1 MKQWQTILMVGMG
14 GWAVAWAG
22 EGGSYYRAPLSYST
36 VRDPDPPK
44 YVRRAGEERW
54 WGGRGVEW
62 LDLGMDHRVR
72 YEYRD
77 DDLRRG
83 RAGLDEPFLYRTRV
97 YAGVHGLVDPFRLA
111 VEVQDARRYGSEYP
125 RDVRDV
131 NEFEVIRLYGE
142 LWFGEALG
150 RDALGNGRPLSLRW
164 GIHNFEFLD
173 RRLLGNNQWRNTANT
188 FVGFHGSLGQEK
200 NDWQLDL
207 LAVQPLLRRKYEWD
221 EPVDGQWL
229 FGAIGHWRLWSE
241 MATVEPYWLVLD
253 QDGTGLVPQRQVQSP
268 GMRVYGKLGGSGF
281 DYDASATWQ
290 FGRSQE
296 GAVRALGATGE
307 LGYRFGGAMQP
318 RLSVFYGYAS
328 GDREP
333 GDGEDNRFE
342 RFYGFGRPWSANDYI
357 LYENISAPKVRVEL
371 TPHRKLR
378 ADFGYSWYWLAS
390 AQDRFLTSLAR
401 DRSGQSGSFLGHEF
415 DIRARWQLHPQ
426 AELTAGYAHFAD
438 GEYTRKAIRPGD
450 TDFFYL
456 ELSLRAF

>member
-1 MKQWQTILMVGMG
+1 
-14 GWAVAWAG
+14 
-22 EGGSYYRAPLSYST
+22 
-36 VRDPDPPK
+36 
-44 YVRRAGEERW
+44 
-54 WGGRGVEW
+54 
-62 LDLGMDHRVR
+62 
-72 YEYRD
+72 
-77 DDLRRG
+77 
-83 RAGLDEPFLYRTRV
+83 
-97 YAGVHGLVDPFRLA
+97 
-111 VEVQDARRYGSEYP
+111 
-125 RDVRDV
+125 
-131 NEFEVIRLYGE
+131 
-142 LWFGEALG
+142 
-150 RDALGNGRPLSLRW
+150 
-164 GIHNFEFLD
+164 
-173 RRLLGNNQWRNTANT
+173 
-188 FVGFHGSLGQEK
+188 VGFHGSLGQEK

-221 EPVDGQWL
+221 EPVEGQWL
-229 FGAIGHWRLWSE
+229 FGAIGHWRLWSDV
-241 MATVEPYWLVLD
+241 ATVEPYWLVLD
-253 QDGTGLVPQRQVQSP
+253 QDGRGLVPERNVQSP
-268 GMRVYGKLGGSGF
+268 GVRVYGKLGGSGF
-281 DYDASATWQ
+281 DYDASVTWQ
-290 FGRSQE
+290 FGNSAE
-296 GAVRALGATGE
+296 GKVRALGTTGE
-307 LGYRFGGAMQP
+307 LGYRFAGAMQP

-390 AQDRFLTSLAR
+390 GKDRFLTSLAR
-401 DRSGQSGSFLGHEF
+401 DRSGGSGTFLGHEF